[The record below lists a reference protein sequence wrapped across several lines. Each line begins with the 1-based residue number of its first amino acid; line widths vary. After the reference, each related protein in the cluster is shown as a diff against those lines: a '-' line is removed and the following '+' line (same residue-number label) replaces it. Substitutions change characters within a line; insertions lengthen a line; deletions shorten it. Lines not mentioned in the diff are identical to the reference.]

1 MHTLGKR
8 KKRKKR
14 RRKTKSLTKTGKCLH
29 SHAEKVVFSYNLQRG
44 KLASFWRNLAFVTT
58 TASKVHAIG
67 KRKTQK
73 KTAQNKEPTKDRKI
87 LAFPRRK
94 SCVFV
99 QLAKGHKL
107 ASFWR
112 NLDFVTATAGKVHAI
127 GKRKTQKKTAQT
139 PSFRYRFNASK
150 SVPAVQRF
158 TFKQFSILLQ
168 TRFERDLPQ
177 KD

>member
-1 MHTLGKR
+1 MPKA
-8 KKRKKR
+8 
-14 RRKTKSLTKTGKCLH
+14 GKCLH

-58 TASKVHAIG
+58 TA
-67 KRKTQK
+67 
-73 KTAQNKEPTKDRKI
+73 
-87 LAFPRRK
+87 
-94 SCVFV
+94 
-99 QLAKGHKL
+99 
-107 ASFWR
+107 
-112 NLDFVTATAGKVHAI
+112 GKVHTI

-150 SVPAVQRF
+150 SVLAVQRF
-158 TFKQFSILLQ
+158 TLKQFSILLQ